1 MTDGKINQ
9 MNNKSMKTKSRIMS
23 IGLCALALGA
33 AVVTQGTAPVIT
45 NITMVGATPQFGVQ
59 SALGVTNQIQY
70 CTNLNQTN
78 WVVLT
83 NLVVTQS
90 PYWFVDVNAP
100 PAPRRFYRVLALGTN
115 SPVPPVP
122 PDMALIPAGSFTM
135 GDSVDGDTSALPLH
149 TVYVSAF
156 YMDKY
161 LVTKS
166 LWETVYQWAIAH
178 GYSFD
183 NAGSG
188 KGTNHP
194 VQMINWYDCVKWC
207 NARSEQ
213 EGRTPAYYTSAGQTT
228 VYRSGQTDVQ
238 TNWVKWSSGYRLP
251 TEAEWEKAARGGAN
265 GQRFPWGDTISENQ
279 ANYYGDTGSY
289 SYDLGPN
296 GYNATFATGDQPYT
310 SPVGYFA
317 ANGYELYDMAGNVFE
332 WCWDWHGRYSSGSQ
346 TDPRGPASGAYRV
359 NRGGCCGSRAI
370 NCQAAYRDFDTPYTP
385 YDVEGFRSVL
395 PPGQ

>member
-1 MTDGKINQ
+1 M
-9 MNNKSMKTKSRIMS
+9 KSKSRTMR

-33 AVVTQGTAPVIT
+33 GMAAQGAAPVIT
-45 NITMVGATPQFGVQ
+45 NITMVGAMPQFGVQ
-59 SALGVTNQIQY
+59 SALGITNQIQY
-70 CTNLNQTN
+70 CSNLNQTN

-83 NLVVTQS
+83 NLVVTES
-90 PYWFVDVNAP
+90 PYWFVDVGAP

-115 SPVPPVP
+115 SPVPPG
-122 PDMALIPAGSFTM
+122 MALIPAGSFTM
-135 GDSVDGDTSALPLH
+135 GNCMDPGEGYPDELPLH

-166 LWETVYQWAIAH
+166 LWDTVYQWAIGH

-183 NAGSG
+183 DVGSG
-188 KGTNHP
+188 KGASHP
-194 VQMINWYDCVKWC
+194 VQLIDWYDCVKWC

-213 EGRTPAYYTSAGQTT
+213 EGRVPAYYTSAGQTT
-228 VYRSGQTDVQ
+228 VYRSGQAGVQ

-251 TEAEWEKAARGGAN
+251 TEAEWEKAARGGLS
-265 GQRFPWGDTISENQ
+265 GHRFPWGDTISESR

-296 GYNATFATGDQPYT
+296 GFNAAFTTGATPYT
-310 SPVGYFA
+310 SPAGYFG
-317 ANGYELYDMAGNVFE
+317 ANRYGLYDMAGNVWE
-332 WCWDWHGRYSSGSQ
+332 WCWDWYGGYSSGSQ
-346 TDPRGPASGAYRV
+346 TDPRGPTSGSYRV
-359 NRGGCCGSRAI
+359 LRGGSWSSLAIYCRA
-370 NCQAAYRDFDTPYTP
+370 ALRDNRYPTDSNFYVGLRP
-385 YDVEGFRSVL
+385 VL

>member
-1 MTDGKINQ
+1 M
-9 MNNKSMKTKSRIMS
+9 KSKSRTMR

-33 AVVTQGTAPVIT
+33 GMAAQGAAPVIT
-45 NITMVGATPQFGVQ
+45 NITMVGAMPQFGVQ
-59 SALGVTNQIQY
+59 SVLGVTNQIQY
-70 CTNLNQTN
+70 CSNLNQTN

-90 PYWFVDVNAP
+90 PYWFVDAGAP

-115 SPVPPVP
+115 SPVPPG
-122 PDMALIPAGSFTM
+122 MALIPAGSFTM
-135 GDSVDGDTSALPLH
+135 GNCMDPGEGYPDELPLH

-166 LWETVYQWAIAH
+166 LWDTVYQWAIGH

-183 NAGSG
+183 YVGSG
-188 KGTNHP
+188 KGTSHP
-194 VQMINWYDCVKWC
+194 VQTIDWYDCVKWC

-213 EGRTPAYYTSAGQTT
+213 EGRTPAYYTSAAQTA
-228 VYRSGQTDVQ
+228 VYRSGQSAVQ

-251 TEAEWEKAARGGAN
+251 TEAEWEKAARGGLS
-265 GQRFPWGDTISENQ
+265 GHRFPWGDTISESR

-296 GYNATFATGDQPYT
+296 GFNAAFTTGATPYT
-310 SPVGYFA
+310 SPAGYFG
-317 ANGYELYDMAGNVFE
+317 ANRYGLYDMAGNVWE
-332 WCWDWHGRYSSGSQ
+332 WCWDWYGGYSSGSQ
-346 TDPRGPASGAYRV
+346 TDPRGPTSGSYRV
-359 NRGGCCGSRAI
+359 IRGGCWRHNAFGCRSAI
-370 NCQAAYRDFDTPYTP
+370 RGIYNLPTNGNDYI
-385 YDVEGFRSVL
+385 GFRPVL